1 MLHDKVIVMSIDW
14 QVLHPLQA
22 REWRQSVHH
31 GHWKKYPNHQQLL
44 EQCIGR
50 LNGLTTFSKSM
61 AKTIR
66 TEICDG

>member
-1 MLHDKVIVMSIDW
+1 LTGRSYIHYKLESGGKVFIMAIGK
-14 QVLHPLQA
+14 
-22 REWRQSVHH
+22 R
-31 GHWKKYPNHQQLL
+31 YPNHQQLL

-66 TEICDG
+66 TDICAG